1 MITPS
6 RRTDLSQKL
15 TAFGEVID
23 LVKPEVAIPALK
35 PNEAMIDLALKQASS
50 IAVLAMFEPAITS
63 MMPPSG
69 STQPAVDSFA
79 APAGVTKGIDALQGK
94 EDEFATDCSR
104 VFARAG
110 YRTLISVGTCT
121 DGEERLLSIHE
132 MAFCPLT

>member
-6 RRTDLSQKL
+6 RRADLSQKL

-69 STQPAVDSFA
+69 STQPAVDSIRGTGWRHQRHCCFT
-79 APAGVTKGIDALQGK
+79 GQGRRVRNGLLQ
-94 EDEFATDCSR
+94 
-104 VFARAG
+104 
-110 YRTLISVGTCT
+110 SV
-121 DGEERLLSIHE
+121 R
-132 MAFCPLT
+132 